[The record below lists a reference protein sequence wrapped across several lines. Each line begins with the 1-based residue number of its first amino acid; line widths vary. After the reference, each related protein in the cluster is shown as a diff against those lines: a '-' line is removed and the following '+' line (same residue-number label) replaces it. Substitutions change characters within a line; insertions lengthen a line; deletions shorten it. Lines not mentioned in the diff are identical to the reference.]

1 MLRSLIKN
9 LPAIK
14 LRKEA
19 LSSALFFLAA
29 LIILLLG
36 EPGLLTYPGIAAAI
50 IGSILVLSGYFSMA
64 AALGIL
70 SASASLVGQAAT
82 VICPY
87 CTMAAL
93 SFLVAGITAGILL
106 SSKNHAV
113 FILIPLLIVLLVSV
127 GMYSEH
133 SSIDTRQMAYRAPDM
148 IAATDRNREY
158 RQAVREKRKV
168 PELYISTG
176 CKSCQETLIC
186 FVALDPQGNNWQP
199 VIVPDYCLEKGKEL
213 LREYGYKGAV
223 ASSSA
228 SPSGAVPCLRLPDDT
243 VITGTGLTSAA
254 FDEYLSNNTE

>member
-1 MLRSLIKN
+1 MLRSLINN
-9 LPAIK
+9 LPAVK
-14 LRKEA
+14 LKKEA

-29 LIILLLG
+29 LTILLLG

-50 IGSILVLSGYFSMA
+50 IGSILVLSGYYGMT

-70 SASASLVGQAAT
+70 SASASLAGQAAT

-106 SSKNHAV
+106 SSKNHAL

-127 GMYSEH
+127 GMYSEQ
-133 SSIDTRQMAYRAPDM
+133 SPMDTRQMAYHAPDM
-148 IAATDRNREY
+148 IAADRNREY
-158 RQAVREKRKV
+158 SQAVREDRKV
-168 PELYISTG
+168 PELFISTG
-176 CKSCQETLIC
+176 CKSCKETLIC

-199 VIVPDYCLEKGKEL
+199 VIVPDYCLEQGKEL
-213 LREYGYKGAV
+213 LREYGYTGAV
-223 ASSSA
+223 GSSSA
-228 SPSGAVPCLRLPDDT
+228 SPSGAVPCLRMPDDT
-243 VITGTGLTSAA
+243 VITGTGLTSSA